1 MSNHCG
7 FFNNSNNNVMHST
20 QLVYLMSSMSSYNH
34 GLYIYQSNIRQVI
47 ALYGA
52 RRLSLD
58 SFISHEDVYIVRED
72 INK

>member
-20 QLVYLMSSMSSYNH
+20 QLVYLMSSYNH